1 MTPIQRVLEA
11 LQQLEKQF
19 PQPAKPSEK
28 PTYDEGAAFIIQ
40 ELLPQVETEIENEKE
55 MVIQSCLWG
64 KVEACNRNDA
74 AEYYDKIGK

>member
-1 MTPIQRVLEA
+1 MNRVLET

-19 PQPAKPSEK
+19 PQPSKPSDK
-28 PTYDEGAAFIIQ
+28 PTYNEGAAFIIQ
-40 ELLPQVETEIENEKE
+40 ELLPQVKAEIETEKE

-74 AEYYDKIGK
+74 AEYYNKING